1 MRLAQTVAI
10 CLALCLAGPA
20 SAPAAA
26 DEPPQP
32 AADSVTAVV
41 FDAELLAELEAPVTL
56 RYHYEMRGRD
66 IDPPFTSQADMMVEN
81 GAAPG
86 HKMVNF
92 DMFAGADRRLYGPL
106 KASTQNPM
114 ILVFLQRD
122 VQTMGGLT
130 GGAAN
135 YFQQQLRRAF
145 NRSTDIT
152 TETVEH
158 DGRPLEVTRAVL
170 IPFADD
176 PSIDRF
182 PQFRDKVYEFWIT
195 PELPGGLYRI
205 SSSTPDVETGEV
217 ILEESFTFDRVLPAD

>member
-1 MRLAQTVAI
+1 MRLARTVAV
-10 CLALCLAGPA
+10 CLALSLAGLA
-20 SAPAAA
+20 VAE
-26 DEPPQP
+26 EPPQP

-56 RYHYEMRGRD
+56 RYHYEMRGRG

-81 GAAPG
+81 GTIPG
-86 HKMVNF
+86 EKTVNF

-145 NRSTDIT
+145 NRSTAIT
-152 TETVEH
+152 RETVEH
-158 DGRPLEVTRAVL
+158 DGRSLEVTRAVL
-170 IPFADD
+170 VPFADD

-182 PQFRDKVYEFWIT
+182 PQFADKVYEFWVT

-205 SSSTPDVETGEV
+205 SSSTPDVETGDL
-217 ILEESFTFDRVLPAD
+217 ILEESFTFERVLPAD